1 MIEGL
6 CLPQAAPL
14 FLTLLD
20 RMRTLCQHEVEIAKI
35 LAK

>member
-1 MIEGL
+1 MIEGV

-14 FLTLLD
+14 FLALLD
-20 RMRTLCQHEVEIAKI
+20 RIRTLCQHEVEIANI